1 MDKSDLVN
9 EENADSARYS
19 PEDKGDTSN
28 EDSIQIGIKI
38 AASEENSEISADIV
52 KGDESERTMKAQD
65 NHIDSNN
72 ENMNAFSE
80 KQNGDTSVTTKA
92 QPEEVV
98 ANNVAKDKIDK
109 TISSEFIP
117 DLNID
122 DTGIDNS
129 GTNDTR
135 DTTMGP
141 NGVEGSPDS
150 NKVLWTLNGSDLDN
164 HKVGIIHWSFVYQ
177 ALLGPGIAGTKRG

>member
-9 EENADSARYS
+9 EENTDSARYS
-19 PEDKGDTSN
+19 PEDKGDTNN
-28 EDSIQIGIKI
+28 EDSIQIGIKGGTTE
-38 AASEENSEISADIV
+38 ASKENSDISADKV
-52 KGDESERTMKAQD
+52 PGDENERTVKAQD
-65 NHIDSNN
+65 DNIDSNN

-92 QPEEVV
+92 QTEEVV
-98 ANNVAKDKIDK
+98 ARDKIDK

-122 DTGIDNS
+122 DTGVDNS

-135 DTTMGP
+135 DATMGP

-164 HKVGIIHWSFVYQ
+164 HKVGIIYRSFVYP